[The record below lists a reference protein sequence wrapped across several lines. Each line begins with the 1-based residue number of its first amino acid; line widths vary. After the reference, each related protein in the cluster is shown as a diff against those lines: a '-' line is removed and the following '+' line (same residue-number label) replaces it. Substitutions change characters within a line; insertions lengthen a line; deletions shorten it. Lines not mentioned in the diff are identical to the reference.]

1 MNEELL
7 KALQEPFR
15 SIGVTG
21 SALEKAVELVES
33 EGYARP
39 AIDQSSGESAYNF
52 FVPFAGDSKS
62 FVKTFTKKY
71 HRQLWPSGGT
81 ERPSASQMLRMKTGY
96 DNE

>member
-1 MNEELL
+1 MDNELL

-21 SALEKAVELVES
+21 DALTKAVELVES
-33 EGYARP
+33 EGYVRP
-39 AIDQSSGESAYNF
+39 GIDKGTGETGFQY
-52 FVPFAGDSKS
+52 FVPFGGDSKQ

-71 HRQLWPSGGT
+71 HRQLWPSGGS
-81 ERPSASQMLRMKTGY
+81 ERPSSSQMLRMKTGY